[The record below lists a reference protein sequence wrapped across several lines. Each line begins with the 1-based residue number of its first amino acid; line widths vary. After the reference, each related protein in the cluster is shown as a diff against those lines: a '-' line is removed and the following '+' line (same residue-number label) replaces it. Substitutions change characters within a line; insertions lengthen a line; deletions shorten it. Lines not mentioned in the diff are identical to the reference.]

1 MRLPIKTD
9 GLMFIAGG
17 APEPVVR
24 DRSTGEVATDRDTGA
39 TMFTVHLTVF
49 IPGDVRP
56 QVWAVKTAGEPKG
69 INQGSPVSLSGLVA
83 IDWENNGRHGISF
96 RADAIA
102 TAAVAAPTGKQAA

>member
-1 MRLPIKTD
+1 MRLPIRTE

-24 DRSTGEVATDRDTGA
+24 DRSTGEVAIDRDTNK

-56 QVWAVKTAGEPKG
+56 QVWAVKVAGEPKG
-69 INQGSPVSLSGLVA
+69 ISQGSPVQLANLVA

-96 RADAIA
+96 RAEAI
-102 TAAVAAPTGKQAA
+102 TPAAVPAPTGKQAA